1 MLAYALQRL
10 AASIVLIFLVL
21 TSTFFLLHLAPGD
34 PVHMLDLVRVSAET
48 RTHMLELYGLDKPIH
63 EQYVRWLKAAV
74 TGDWGIS
81 FTNNQSAW
89 DLLMGRAPAT
99 FLLVISAVVIE
110 HILGLWIG
118 LTAALHRDSAFDVHS
133 RWISLLL
140 HSLPSF
146 VLAIFAIEI
155 FAARLG
161 LFPSQ
166 HMTSDGFHAMTRW
179 QQTLDLL
186 HHLALPALTLGVVRC
201 GAVARF
207 VRNGML
213 DILSQDY
220 VRTARALGVS
230 ERRILWLH
238 ALPNCLGPLVQR
250 LGSSLPI
257 LLSGVV
263 ILEIIFAW
271 PGLGITVYDA
281 LLERDY
287 PVVLVSTAFSAFL
300 VVAGNL
306 MADLLHGW
314 IDPRVRE
321 AHE

>member
-1 MLAYALQRL
+1 MLAFTLQRL
-10 AASIVLIFLVL
+10 VASIVLLFLVL
-21 TSTFFLLHLAPGD
+21 TTTFFLLHLAPGD
-34 PVHMLDLVRVSAET
+34 PINMMDLVRVSAET
-48 RTHMLELYGLDKPIH
+48 RAHMLELYGLDKPIH
-63 EQYVRWLKAAV
+63 EQYLRWLAA
-74 TGDWGIS
+74 TAKGDWGIS
-81 FTNNQSAW
+81 FTNNQPALG
-89 DLLMGRAPAT
+89 LLLNRVPAT
-99 FLLVISAVVIE
+99 FLLVTTAVAIE
-110 HILGLWIG
+110 HLLGLWIG
-118 LTAALHRDSAFDVHS
+118 LTAAIHRGSAFDVHS

-166 HMTSDGFHAMTRW
+166 HMTSDGFHTMT
-179 QQTLDLL
+179 LGHKAVDLL
-186 HHLALPALTLGVVRC
+186 HHLVLPAFTLGLVRC

-220 VRTARALGVS
+220 IRTARSLGVS

-238 ALPNCLGPLVQR
+238 ALPNCLGPLIQR

-271 PGLGITVYDA
+271 PGLGTTAYNA

-287 PVVLVSTAFSAFL
+287 PVVLVTTAFSAFL
-300 VVAGNL
+300 VVVGNL
-306 MADLLHGW
+306 TADLLHGW

-321 AHE
+321 SHD